1 MVDRTQ
7 SLEGDATVGDILV
20 KIRGRHYLIP
30 AEAIGS
36 PLEDGGTEV
45 LGMLEKELSA
55 LGATGDF
62 AMELGESEDDR
73 NARAIS
79 ARSEPPVRASK
90 PSMRSSEP
98 SVRPPE
104 PAVHAVSARHPSA
117 SRLIHCLR
125 RGVR

>member
-7 SLEGDATVGDILV
+7 SLEGEATVGDILV

-73 NARAIS
+73 AAAMLRQSRQCVRQSRQCARQSRQCARQSRQCTRSARAIH
-79 ARSEPPVRASK
+79 PQ
-90 PSMRSSEP
+90 
-98 SVRPPE
+98 
-104 PAVHAVSARHPSA
+104 AV
-117 SRLIHCLR
+117 
-125 RGVR
+125 

>member
-7 SLEGDATVGDILV
+7 SLEGEAAVGDVLI

-36 PLEDGGTEV
+36 PLEDGGTEI
-45 LGMLEKELSA
+45 LGMLEKELNA

-79 ARSEPPVRASK
+79 ARQSRQLTRQARQLSRQARQLTRQARQLNRQTRQLTRQARAI
-90 PSMRSSEP
+90 
-98 SVRPPE
+98 
-104 PAVHAVSARHPSA
+104 HPQA
-117 SRLIHCLR
+117 A
-125 RGVR
+125 

>member
-1 MVDRTQ
+1 MVDRTH
-7 SLEGDATVGDILV
+7 SLEGGATVGDILV

-45 LGMLEKELSA
+45 LGMLEKELSP

-73 NARAIS
+73 NARAIT
-79 ARSEPPVRASK
+79 ARSGRQCVRQS
-90 PSMRSSEP
+90 RQC
-98 SVRPPE
+98 
-104 PAVHAVSARHPSA
+104 ARQ
-117 SRLIHCLR
+117 SRQCARQR
-125 RGVR
+125 RQGPRAGGG

>member
-7 SLEGDATVGDILV
+7 SLEGESGVGDILV

-36 PLEDGGTEV
+36 PLEDGGTEI

-55 LGATGDF
+55 LGAARDSRLIGVDF

-73 NARAIS
+73 NARALTTRQSRQCVRQSRQCVRQSRQCARQSRQCVRS
-79 ARSEPPVRASK
+79 AA
-90 PSMRSSEP
+90 MI
-98 SVRPPE
+98 RPQ
-104 PAVHAVSARHPSA
+104 AV
-117 SRLIHCLR
+117 
-125 RGVR
+125 